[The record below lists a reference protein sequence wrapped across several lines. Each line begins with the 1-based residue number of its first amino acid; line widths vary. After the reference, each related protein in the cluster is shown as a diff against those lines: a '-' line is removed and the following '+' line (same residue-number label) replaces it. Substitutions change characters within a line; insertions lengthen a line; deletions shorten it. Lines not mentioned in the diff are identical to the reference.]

1 MTFPPVFFII
11 YTERR
16 KIPRKEK
23 KMKTKTILIIIVGIM
38 RILRVIY
45 KVRRNV
51 KKFKNLE

>member
-16 KIPRKEK
+16 EIPRKEK

-38 RILRVIY
+38 RVLRIIY
-45 KVRRNV
+45 KVRRNA
-51 KKFKNLE
+51 KRFNNLE